1 MPEISLRAYGREI
14 DELIEQ
20 ERLEEA
26 IAHCRYILQTYP
38 KHLET
43 YRHLGKAYLEA
54 KRYGD
59 AADIFQRVL
68 SAVPDDFVSHV
79 GMAIV
84 REDEGNLDAA
94 IWHMERAFE
103 TNPSNPAIQQEMKR
117 LISRRDGLDPP
128 LRDRCSDTAD

>member
-1 MPEISLRAYGREI
+1 MPETSLRAYGREI

-79 GMAIV
+79 GMAISG
-84 REDEGNLDAA
+84 RTKATSTRRSGT
-94 IWHMERAFE
+94 WSERLRP
-103 TNPSNPAIQQEMKR
+103 TPRIQPFSKK
-117 LISRRDGLDPP
+117 
-128 LRDRCSDTAD
+128 